1 MTNSLLYVVISFSF
15 FTIHFTG
22 AFPQL
27 HLDSEGSRTLR
38 NVQCRA
44 PEYPDGN
51 VCCLNCPAGTHV
63 KVPCTTPGQIGT
75 CEECEDGKYTEHAN
89 GLHQCLKCILCRSDQ
104 EVVTHCTTT
113 QNTVCQ
119 CKPGWFCAPDQACEV
134 CKKCLRCGK
143 DEVKVRN
150 CTSTTNT
157 ECKKKELNP
166 GPSSANVAVI
176 VSLALFAAAV
186 VAGIIIVVV
195 IYRRKRC
202 SATDSSRNPQKKTG
216 QDYAADCLPEERRNG
231 ETQRSSISNWPLV
244 RGKSWAAVEDECK
257 VLCESLNSSASNSQY
272 SLTGL
277 PSSAFSALPPQA
289 CLMEDEQFPTLSP
302 LNGEESLRRCFG
314 YFEEMDVDYHKRFF
328 RHLGIS
334 DNVIKG
340 KEYLQYED
348 KIHELLNIWLEKEGR
363 DASLNVLLKAL
374 LDLNQRRTAETVKE
388 SAIDNGHYVCEC

>member
-231 ETQRSSISNWPLV
+231 ETQRSSISNWPL
-244 RGKSWAAVEDECK
+244 
-257 VLCESLNSSASNSQY
+257 
-272 SLTGL
+272 
-277 PSSAFSALPPQA
+277 
-289 CLMEDEQFPTLSP
+289 EDEQFPTLSP